1 MASSR
6 VMMKLGDYKFSMI
19 TAAYDQLVRTN
30 AYRWTAQPR
39 IGREP
44 ARQYIGPGDE
54 TIELSGVVFPQFLGG
69 LDQPNRMRTE
79 AGKGKPLMLVDGR
92 GKVWGEYVIEQVR
105 EEQPA
110 HFKGG
115 APRKQLFSLRIA
127 KYGEDA
133 K

>member
-1 MASSR
+1 MASR

-19 TAAYDQLVRTN
+19 TAAYDNLERTTS
-30 AYRWTAQPR
+30 YRWAKQER
-39 IGREP
+39 ISREP
-44 ARQYIGPGDE
+44 ARQYVGPGDDVL
-54 TIELSGVVFPQFLGG
+54 ELSGVIYPQFLGG
-69 LDQPNRMRTE
+69 LEQLNRMRAE

-92 GKVWGEYVIEQVR
+92 GKVWGKYCIEEVHEGQA
-105 EEQPA
+105 A

-115 APRKQLFSLRIA
+115 APKKQQFSMRIS